1 MPINN
6 VNVGTAPDNGTGES
20 LRLGGQKI
28 NANFAYLKTYIDN
41 LLQGL
46 KWKQRVNV
54 ATTANITL
62 SGEQTIDGVLT
73 NASRILVKDQTTA
86 PQNGIY
92 TTGAGAWVRTLDA
105 DEGTELVNA
114 TVSVVSGTVNANTN
128 WTCNVESITIGTTD
142 IEWVNFSNISS
153 GVSFEQLQIAVQD
166 LEDELRAG
174 YAGSMQDL
182 FNAIQAVEPELTAQA
197 ITDALGHEVADAA
210 NLLTP
215 VPLNALFTDT
225 VYTHPAT
232 HPPSIIVQD
241 ANNRFVTDAEKETW
255 NSGTG
260 GAAVANRPIKYI
272 SASTPYT
279 LVPTDFTDDK
289 LVFTADAGE
298 TIQVVLDAGVTPAN
312 GELMLISGGNN
323 FLVPTAGAGA
333 GLPTYSIAITT
344 PTEGQVFT
352 EGDSIALTS
361 TITETP
367 AAGSVEFI
375 FPENTNP
382 TTTGLNAWI
391 GGVVLS
397 TDKVSWNGNF
407 ESTEVIQTFTDIAE
421 NEYGTHPAFTDQHTL
436 NAWLLGNSTSGGATT
451 LNSPT
456 NLSVSNNPADA
467 NTINW
472 LDTNS

>member
-86 PQNGIY
+86 TQNGIY
-92 TTGAGAWVRTLDA
+92 TTGSGAWVRALDA

-153 GVSFEQLQIAVQD
+153 GVSFEQLQIVIQD

-182 FNAIQAVEPELTAQA
+182 MDAINTIELTPGPQGEQGIQGPPGADGLPGADGSDATVTAQA
-197 ITDALGHEVADAA
+197 ITDALTYTPADDAEVVKSVTA
-210 NLLTP
+210 NGTTYTP
-215 VPLNALFTDT
+215 DVNGDIDLGDLATGVTAPHTEASYTWNTGDSKIFTVSDSANVTRVLVNGSKLKKGTGEQWVVLNATQIEIVDGLEDT
-225 VYTHPAT
+225 GSWVNAEGVTSIAPAT
-232 HPPSIIVQD
+232 SIYD
-241 ANNRFVTDAEKETW
+241 
-255 NSGTG
+255 
-260 GAAVANRPIKYI
+260 PIT
-272 SASTPYT
+272 SA
-279 LVPTDFTDDK
+279 
-289 LVFTADAGE
+289 
-298 TIQVVLDAGVTPAN
+298 TI
-312 GELMLISGGNN
+312 
-323 FLVPTAGAGA
+323 
-333 GLPTYSIAITT
+333 
-344 PTEGQVFT
+344 
-352 EGDSIALTS
+352 
-361 TITETP
+361 
-367 AAGSVEFI
+367 
-375 FPENTNP
+375 TNP
-382 TTTGLNAWI
+382 TN
-391 GGVVLS
+391 
-397 TDKVSWNGNF
+397 
-407 ESTEVIQTFTDIAE
+407 
-421 NEYGTHPAFTDQHTL
+421 
-436 NAWLLGNSTSGGATT
+436 TSF
-451 LNSPT
+451 
-456 NLSVSNNPADA
+456 DYE
-467 NTINW
+467 II
-472 LDTNS
+472 